1 MDDKSKGQK
10 MELALVLSISE
21 LIMKHGVPLAL
32 QLIKDWDVK
41 DPTLEDIL
49 ELKNRV
55 PRPETYF
62 EIEGVND
69 SSIEDI

>member
-1 MDDKSKGQK
+1 MDGKEKPKGQK

-41 DPTLEDIL
+41 DPTLEDVM
-49 ELKNRV
+49 ELKKRV
-55 PRPETYF
+55 PRPSTYF
-62 EIEGVND
+62 EK
-69 SSIEDI
+69 